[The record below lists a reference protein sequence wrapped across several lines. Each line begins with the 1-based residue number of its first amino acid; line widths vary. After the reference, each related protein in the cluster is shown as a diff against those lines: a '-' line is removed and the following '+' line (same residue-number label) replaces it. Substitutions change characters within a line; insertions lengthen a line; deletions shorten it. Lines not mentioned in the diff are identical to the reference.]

1 MVDNFDK
8 ILNII
13 DVDNYEDGFMTI
25 RLISRNK
32 DFNNSSENPK
42 FYRGFIIRSK
52 KELENKRDE
61 IIMLCNKYNAREYNI
76 LIYLLN
82 H

>member
-13 DVDNYEDGFMTI
+13 DVDNYADGFMTI

-32 DFNNSSENPK
+32 DLIMVQKIQN
-42 FYRGFIIRSK
+42 FIGDLSLDLRKNLKINEMK
-52 KELENKRDE
+52 
-61 IIMLCNKYNAREYNI
+61 
-76 LIYLLN
+76 
-82 H
+82 